1 MNRNRIDQYD
11 TLDGSNKRGSR
22 NSNDPESISLA
33 LKRMDLSVKK
43 IGNLVDDRAK
53 LNDSEQAKKNLR
65 DLGQNTLPQ
74 LRGSAINSLGLTAQP

>member
-1 MNRNRIDQYD
+1 MNRNRIDQHD
-11 TLDGSNKRGSR
+11 TLDGSNKRESR

-53 LNDSEQAKKNLR
+53 LNDLE
-65 DLGQNTLPQ
+65 
-74 LRGSAINSLGLTAQP
+74 